1 MARIRTLRSDSLAVQ
16 RDEIDSMAAIFADDF
31 IRLSPDRDDDDD
43 DDDDDDESAPIS
55 YAIRLVVSNL
65 SSSSSFLSNDN
76 GNAVPAT
83 TGTVVKATAHGSPP
97 IAIDYELAL
106 GITYPPDYPAHS
118 MPIFHLH
125 YENNDNNN
133 NNKKKKNQLHS
144 LQEEAILQ
152 CAINSAA
159 SSSSSNHHPH
169 YPNNNDDGEDEEEVE
184 GIPCAYDCVLA
195 VQEFIQNGGLDQAGL
210 FILSSGGGG
219 GDDVLAHI
227 LSYVLS
233 SKEDIATVCTSL
245 PLIFPIDGNVVKSNV
260 LWKKLCERHWRT
272 KWGFHNRW
280 KKYVDAFR
288 LLMQQSSSSSSSS
301 STTTTKASSSTR
313 ATKNNHN
320 INHGQYFWMQAYHY
334 EEADASR
341 THMTQHEL
349 HSMTFDYRTWFSVS
363 SLRNQPENMRDVLP
377 TGLKTTI
384 AKDVVFSKNVPA
396 VVVAVAGTTTS
407 AAAATTSSSSSIPG
421 GLIMTNTSELLSHL
435 VWEGLTNNDVTKH
448 RTKRIDDIHDDYD
461 DDDDAND
468 NGAIMG
474 IDLKPLN
481 SNSSSSVIDSLVV
494 VRLPNWGWE
503 LCGANFIFRALDDDN
518 NKGEEEDNEQRLWGD
533 LITKMIIQ
541 ERPGWITTNYRTRW
555 ETNYR
560 EIPDDEDCKMLHW

>member
-1 MARIRTLRSDSLAVQ
+1 MARIRTLQNKSLAVQ
-16 RDEIDSMAAIFADDF
+16 RDERDSMAAIFAEDF
-31 IRLSPDRDDDDD
+31 IRLRPDRDGDDYDDDDD

-125 YENNDNNN
+125 YENNGNNN
-133 NNKKKKNQLHS
+133 NNKKKKQLHY

-152 CAINSAA
+152 CAINIAA

-169 YPNNNDDGEDEEEVE
+169 SPNNNDDGEDEDEEVE

-245 PLIFPIDGNVVKSNV
+245 SLIFPIDGNVVKSNV
-260 LWKKLCERHWRT
+260 LWKELCERHWRT

-288 LLMQQSSSSSSSS
+288 LIMQQSSSSSSS
-301 STTTTKASSSTR
+301 STTTTKTSSSTKR
-313 ATKNNHN
+313 TRKNNHN

-341 THMTQHEL
+341 TYITQHEL
-349 HSMTFDYRTWFSVS
+349 HSMIFDYRTWFSVS
-363 SLRNQPENMRDVLP
+363 SLRNQTENMRDVLP

-396 VVVAVAGTTTS
+396 AASVVVAGTTT
-407 AAAATTSSSSSIPG
+407 TTSSSSIPG
-421 GLIMTNTSELLSHL
+421 GSIMSNDSEQLSHL
-435 VWEGLTNNDVTKH
+435 VWEGLTNNVTKH
-448 RTKRIDDIHDDYD
+448 RTKRIDNLHDDYD
-461 DDDDAND
+461 DDDGAND
-468 NGAIMG
+468 NGAITG
-474 IDLKPLN
+474 IDLKPLS
-481 SNSSSSVIDSLVV
+481 SNSSSSRIESLVV
-494 VRLPNWGWE
+494 GRLPNWGWE
-503 LCGANFIFRALDDDN
+503 LRGANSIFRALDDDN
-518 NKGEEEDNEQRLWGD
+518 NNGEEEDIERRLWED
-533 LITKMIIQ
+533 LTTKMIIQ